1 MSYMRAISFIGKQLC
16 RVKVKMR
23 YSHKSQQQVPVLESC
38 SKGAAVVP
46 RLWMRFPSSCKAHMS
61 ICWLAATSVEP
72 SRVSKLLSLITAS
85 DRSIRINY
93 ASLLC

>member
-1 MSYMRAISFIGKQLC
+1 MSYMREIFFLGKKVP
-16 RVKVKMR
+16 RVKVKTR
-23 YSHKSQQQVPVLESC
+23 NSDESQQQIPALESC

-46 RLWMRFPSSCKAHMS
+46 RLWMRLPSSCKAHTS

-72 SRVSKLLSLITAS
+72 SRVSKLPSLIAAS

-93 ASLLC
+93 ATMLS